1 MTSDSWY
8 YDPDFFIRTPGGS
21 YEFRAVD
28 GKYDISADF
37 NRQCFRVIPLD
48 ADGTP
53 LSYHADDATGCIW
66 VIGANSSYGK
76 PTYEPGQGDGW
87 SESRALPM
95 ARTDA
100 THHQITFEVGQQLN
114 PDHVNFKFFR
124 QNSFG
129 QGDDDAFTPFTVP
142 SLTTISDIFY
152 VNYNTPDCGNV
163 KLRSGKKL
171 TDGDVYVFTIDS
183 SDPQHLI
190 LSTANLTDGIYE
202 KSQTRTVGSVHY
214 YDLSGRP
221 VTRMGSSHQPSRRIL
236 IRSGKKIIQ

>member
-1 MTSDSWY
+1 
-8 YDPDFFIRTPGGS
+8 
-21 YEFRAVD
+21 
-28 GKYDISADF
+28 
-37 NRQCFRVIPLD
+37 
-48 ADGTP
+48 
-53 LSYHADDATGCIW
+53 
-66 VIGANSSYGK
+66 
-76 PTYEPGQGDGW
+76 
-87 SESRALPM
+87 M
-95 ARTDA
+95 ARIDD
-100 THHQITFEVGQQLN
+100 THHQITFEVGRQLN
-114 PDHVNFKFFR
+114 PEKVNFKFFH

-129 QGDDDAFTPFTVP
+129 NDANDEFTPFTDP
-142 SLTTISDIFY
+142 KITTTSDVFY
-152 VNYNTPDCGNV
+152 VNFNTPDCGNV

-202 KSQTRTVGSVHY
+202 KSQTRTIGSVHY